1 MLRQVVKSFVK
12 RIVLSKVANVIIV
25 LIFCITTAMN
35 LIMDRDFDKCIV
47 GLNVFLCLW
56 ILTYFRAKAREF
68 SFDWFYA
75 VLPLLYALLESIK
88 KILQEPDVQQTVV
101 HGALGFLIGLSI
113 IVITYGC
120 EVRIYSKQYDPTSAN
135 KSSIPR
141 IPFVDAFFVIV
152 VISIFVAGSVF
163 LPVFP

>member
-1 MLRQVVKSFVK
+1 MAWQVFKDFIK
-12 RIVLSKVANVIIV
+12 KIVLSKVANIFVV
-25 LIFCITTAMN
+25 LLFCVTTAMN
-35 LIMDRDFDKCIV
+35 LIMDRDIDVFVV
-47 GLNVFLCLW
+47 GLNIFLCFW
-56 ILTYFRAKAREF
+56 ILTYFRAKNREF

-88 KILQEPDVQQTVV
+88 KLLQVPDVQKTVV
-101 HGALGFLIGLSI
+101 HGAIGFLIGLSI

-120 EVRIYSKQYDPTSAN
+120 EARIYSKQYDPTSAS

>member
-1 MLRQVVKSFVK
+1 MAWQVIKGFVK
-12 RIVLSKVANVIIV
+12 RIVLSKMANVIVV

-35 LIMDRDFDKCIV
+35 LIMDSDFDKCIV

-56 ILTYFRAKAREF
+56 ILTYFRAKTREF

-88 KILQEPDVQQTVV
+88 KTLQEPDVQKTVV

-120 EVRIYSKQYDPTSAN
+120 EIRIYSKQYDPTSVN

-141 IPFVDAFFVIV
+141 IPFVDAFFIVV
-152 VISIFVAGSVF
+152 VISIFVLGTVL
-163 LPVFP
+163 LPIFP